1 MDYEDLK
8 IGTVG
13 CIPWYDL
20 IRRCVVVEA
29 IATLHIVVVSTIRL
43 YLNVRFT

>member
-13 CIPWYDL
+13 CIPWSDL

-43 YLNVRFT
+43 LNVRFT